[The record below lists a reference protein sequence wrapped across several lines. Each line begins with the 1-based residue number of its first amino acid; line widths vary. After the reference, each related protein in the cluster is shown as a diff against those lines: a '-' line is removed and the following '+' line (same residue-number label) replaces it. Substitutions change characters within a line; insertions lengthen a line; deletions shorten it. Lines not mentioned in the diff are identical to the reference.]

1 MDPRELLGMI
11 AFFSE
16 ALNGDEIF
24 ALASGAERRTFN
36 PGEAMVRE
44 GEPGESMFVIESGQ
58 VAVKVGS
65 ETVTD
70 LFAGDFLGEMSLLTG
85 APRNATVTAVEP
97 VAAYEIRKHVLAP
110 VLAGSPTLVERLA
123 ETMEK
128 RQIELDRDVRV
139 HVEPPARLRPS
150 PFVSAVSMTRVQA
163 VACRQRGSV
172 TV

>member
-24 ALASGAERRTFN
+24 ALASGAERRTFEV
-36 PGEAMVRE
+36 GQALVQE

-58 VAVKVGS
+58 VAVKVGG
-65 ETVTD
+65 ETVAD

-97 VAAYEIRKHVLAP
+97 VAAYEIRKGVLAP
-110 VLAGSPTLVERLA
+110 VLAESPTLVDRLA

-128 RQIELDRDVRV
+128 RRIELDRAYGGGAWGM
-139 HVEPPARLRPS
+139 ARPGDAEIHGLIRK
-150 PFVSAVSMTRVQA
+150 FYESAASKA
-163 VACRQRGSV
+163 
-172 TV
+172 

>member
-1 MDPRELLGMI
+1 
-11 AFFSE
+11 
-16 ALNGDEIF
+16 
-24 ALASGAERRTFN
+24 
-36 PGEAMVRE
+36 
-44 GEPGESMFVIESGQ
+44 MFVIESGQ

-65 ETVTD
+65 AVTD

-128 RQIELDRDVRV
+128 RQIDSIAPMAAAPGACCARAMPTAQPDPKILRERDR
-139 HVEPPARLRPS
+139 
-150 PFVSAVSMTRVQA
+150 QA
-163 VACRQRGSV
+163 VGSKPNAAFHRADRS
-172 TV
+172 

>member
-1 MDPRELLGMI
+1 MDPRELLVMI

-128 RQIELDRDVRV
+128 RQIELDR
-139 HVEPPARLRPS
+139 AYGSGAWGMLRPGEAELHS
-150 PFVSAVSMTRVQA
+150 LIRKFYESETGKQ
-163 VACRQRGSV
+163 
-172 TV
+172 

>member
-24 ALASGAERRTFN
+24 ALASGAERRTFDV
-36 PGEAMVRE
+36 GQALVRE

-58 VAVKVGS
+58 VTVKVGDDPVA
-65 ETVTD
+65 E

-85 APRNATVTAVEP
+85 APRNATVTALEP
-97 VAAYEIRKHVLAP
+97 VAAYEIRKEVLAP
-110 VLAGSPTLVERLA
+110 VLAESPTLVDRLA

-128 RQIELDRDVRV
+128 RQIELDRAYGSGAWGMVRPGDAEV
-139 HVEPPARLRPS
+139 HGLIRKFYEGTTSKA
-150 PFVSAVSMTRVQA
+150 
-163 VACRQRGSV
+163 
-172 TV
+172 